1 VYTLTNIHIHV
12 CIYKH
17 RPGSGS
23 DEITAGTRSVLGKV
37 LRGLG
42 VDSMLDIGCGDWN
55 WMKLLNLSRVKY
67 TGIDIVEEVRL

>member
-1 VYTLTNIHIHV
+1 MYMY
-12 CIYKH
+12 IYKH